1 MDLTASLA
9 RAGLSAE
16 APSLAYLRALPEAH
30 VRTFT
35 FDNRRVDRGGDGP
48 ADLGGCPAFSRSG
61 TRGPEAFSAR
71 IAVASRAR
79 ELAGAAG
86 HGSLSQ

>member
-1 MDLTASLA
+1 MGLTASLA

-35 FDNRRVDRGGDGP
+35 FDNRRVDRGGGRP
-48 ADLGGCPAFSRSG
+48 G
-61 TRGPEAFSAR
+61 
-71 IAVASRAR
+71 
-79 ELAGAAG
+79 
-86 HGSLSQ
+86 